1 MEGQP
6 ENGKSRFQ
14 AALLVGM
21 MKRFWVEMF
30 ANCLR
35 QPEIQKPEIQN
46 GTAAARCPPVYS
58 TEYDCFAKMSA
69 SRRRA
74 IRYALCK
81 GFNKRQPEMAGKPSV
96 SVFGLPQINGL
107 AFTKHAICAFALL
120 ARLVNL

>member
-35 QPEIQKPEIQN
+35 QPEIQN
-46 GTAAARCPPVYS
+46 GTATALRQTVEQNGERFHS
-58 TEYDCFAKMSA
+58 AKILA
-69 SRRRA
+69 SR
-74 IRYALCK
+74 
-81 GFNKRQPEMAGKPSV
+81 P
-96 SVFGLPQINGL
+96 
-107 AFTKHAICAFALL
+107 HAIF
-120 ARLVNL
+120 RLPFEDNRGGLKPQGSLKPT